1 MCSDIR
7 DRIDWFAMLFY
18 IQHLLNIVN
27 VIMDDDYKL
36 VFLCMYIDSL
46 LDTRSLKNNNDYS

>member
-1 MCSDIR
+1 MRSDIR

-36 VFLCMYIDSL
+36 VFYVCILIHYLI
-46 LDTRSLKNNNDYS
+46 REA